1 MFKRRFNNQDGR
13 ISDPTAAAQ
22 MVGVGDGWPGLEPPA
37 ARRRCDTGRRA
48 RGRGK
53 MSALLD

>member
-1 MFKRRFNNQDGR
+1 MSPYGR

-37 ARRRCDTGRRA
+37 ARRRRDTGRRA